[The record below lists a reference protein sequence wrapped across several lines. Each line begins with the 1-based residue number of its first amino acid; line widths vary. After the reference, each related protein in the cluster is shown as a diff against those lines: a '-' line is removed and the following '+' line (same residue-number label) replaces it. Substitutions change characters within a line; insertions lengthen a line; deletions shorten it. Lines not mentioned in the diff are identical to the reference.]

1 MVSIKKR
8 LIGTREYFYLQHTLR
23 TPDGTQT
30 REKYLGARVPADIE
44 EVKRAFHIEIY
55 KDRWYPLLD
64 DIRSNYSKEQRRIPR
79 SAAQKQV
86 KSFSVR
92 FTYDT
97 NRIEGSKL
105 TYQETASLLERGLS
119 PRSKPLDD
127 IKEAE
132 AHVRV
137 LGEVLEY
144 EKDLS
149 LQVVLLWHKRLF
161 EGTKPD
167 IAGRIREHQVA
178 ISGSRFMPPMPSEV
192 QPLLREFFRWYNRSK
207 TSLHPVELAAT
218 VHLKFV
224 TIHPLTDGNGRISR
238 LLMNFILQ
246 RHGFPPMNIPYSD
259 RRSYYNALER
269 SQVKNVDSIFIQW
282 FFKRYLKE
290 QAMYAEVEK

>member
-1 MVSIKKR
+1 VVSIKKR
-8 LIGTREYFYLQHTLR
+8 LIGTREYFYLQHTVR
-23 TPDGTQT
+23 TPDGIQT
-30 REKYLGARVPADIE
+30 REKYLGARVPTDIE
-44 EVKRAFHIEIY
+44 EVKRAFFIEIY

-64 DIRSNYSKEQRRIPR
+64 DIRSNYSKEQRRMPR

-149 LQVVLLWHKRLF
+149 FQVILLWHKRLF

-167 IAGRIREHQVA
+167 IAGLIREHQVA
-178 ISGSRFMPPMPSEV
+178 ISGSRFMPPMPSEI

-207 TSLHPVELAAT
+207 TSLHPVELAAA

-224 TIHPLTDGNGRISR
+224 TIHPFTDGNGRISR

-290 QAMYAEVEK
+290 QTVYARVEK